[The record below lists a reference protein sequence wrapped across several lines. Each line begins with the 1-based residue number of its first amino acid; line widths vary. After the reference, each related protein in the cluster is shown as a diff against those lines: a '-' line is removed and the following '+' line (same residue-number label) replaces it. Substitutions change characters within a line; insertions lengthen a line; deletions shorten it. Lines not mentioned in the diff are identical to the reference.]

1 MALRIYVAS
10 AFALVGSGTAYAGSL
25 HDDGLATAAPG
36 IAPSTILFECHV
48 GGKNV
53 RITSAGD
60 RLTYRYGTTDEAE
73 LTLSETAAGGNVFY
87 MAQRYA
93 GMQYQL
99 RFVSGDTSY
108 IVFASEGNA
117 HVGADSSSGLVVM
130 RGTDRIM
137 DKPCARYSEFSADFE
152 YSTLPED
159 SKTYSA
165 M

>member
-1 MALRIYVAS
+1 
-10 AFALVGSGTAYAGSL
+10 
-25 HDDGLATAAPG
+25 
-36 IAPSTILFECHV
+36 
-48 GGKNV
+48 
-53 RITSAGD
+53 
-60 RLTYRYGTTDEAE
+60 
-73 LTLSETAAGGNVFY
+73 

-93 GMQYQL
+93 GMQHQL
-99 RFVSGDTSY
+99 RFANGGTSY

-137 DKPCARYSEFSADFE
+137 DKPCARYSEFSADFD

-159 SKTYSA
+159 SETYSA

>member
-73 LTLSETAAGGNVFY
+73 LTLRETATGGNVFY

-93 GMQYQL
+93 GMQHQL
-99 RFVSGDTSY
+99 RFASGGTSY

-117 HVGADSSSGLVVM
+117 HVGANSSSGLAVM
-130 RGTDRIM
+130 RGTDRIL
-137 DKPCARYSEFSADFE
+137 DKPCTHYSDFSADFD

>member
-1 MALRIYVAS
+1 M
-10 AFALVGSGTAYAGSL
+10 
-25 HDDGLATAAPG
+25 
-36 IAPSTILFECHV
+36 
-48 GGKNV
+48 

-60 RLTYRYGTTDEAE
+60 RLTCRYGTTDEAE
-73 LTLSETAAGGNVFY
+73 LTLSETATGGNVFY

-93 GMQYQL
+93 GMQHQL
-99 RFVSGDTSY
+99 RFANGGTSY

-117 HVGADSSSGLVVM
+117 HVGANSSSGLVVM

-137 DKPCARYSEFSADFE
+137 DKPCTHYSDFSADFD

-159 SKTYSA
+159 SETYSA